1 MTTLLASPDFLA
13 RHLADI
19 LHAWPEL
26 QTLALPGSAD
36 DRLSAEACATIDIAY
51 FSGDVFPALS
61 RPYWA
66 AMDAATN
73 LRWVH
78 VFNAGIDNPVFK
90 RLLDRGVRLTTSSG
104 STARPIAQTVIG
116 GMLMLSRPFL
126 YWANQQRAHSWEP
139 VRGSAIPADLD
150 GQTLTVVGLGP
161 IGAEIARL
169 GKAIGLRTVGVRRS
183 AMAASDI
190 VDELVHP
197 SNLATVLP
205 RTDWLAL
212 ACPLTEETRHL
223 INAEAL
229 ALLPR
234 GARIMNIARGEVVD
248 ELALIEALRSG
259 HISGA
264 YLDVFAREPLSD
276 DSPLWDMPNVIVSP
290 HNSAAASG
298 NDARATAIFLRN
310 LAAYR
315 SGSPLENVAGA

>member
-1 MTTLLASPDFLA
+1 VTTLLASQGFLA
-13 RHLADI
+13 RHSADVAR
-19 LHAWPEL
+19 AWTDL
-26 QTLALPGSAD
+26 QTLSLPSNAD
-36 DRLSAEACATIDIAY
+36 DRLSPEDCAQIDIAY

-104 STARPIAQTVIG
+104 STAMPIAQTAIG

-126 YWANQQRAHSWEP
+126 YWGQQQRSRNWEP
-139 VRGSAIPADLD
+139 VRGVGVPADLD

-169 GKAIGLRTVGVRRS
+169 GKAIGIHTIGVRRS
-183 AMAASDI
+183 AGHAGDT

-212 ACPLTEETRHL
+212 ACPLTDETRHL
-223 INAEAL
+223 VNAEAL

-234 GARIMNIARGEVVD
+234 GAHLINIARGEVVD
-248 ELALIEALRSG
+248 EVALIEALRSG
-259 HISGA
+259 HLGGA
-264 YLDVFAREPLSD
+264 YLDVFAREPLAAE
-276 DSPLWDMPNVIVSP
+276 SPLWEMPNVIISP
-290 HNSAAASG
+290 HNSAAATG

-315 SGSPLENVAGA
+315 SGTQLENEAGA